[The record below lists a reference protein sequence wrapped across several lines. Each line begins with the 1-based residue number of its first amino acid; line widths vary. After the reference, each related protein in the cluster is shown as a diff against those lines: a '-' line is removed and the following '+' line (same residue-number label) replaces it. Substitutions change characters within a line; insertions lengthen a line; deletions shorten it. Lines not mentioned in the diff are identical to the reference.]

1 MANSSNNTSFGSVSP
16 DRYINANM
24 AAPPTFY
31 EVMKSR
37 DATANLD
44 TALPGGAQS
53 HRGTFMRQQSR
64 SCEELGAY
72 QKMDTDVA
80 LMSYENETFAK
91 GDESS
96 HVVDGVYSYASPVG
110 TRGSYLSS
118 AANRSVVTPRVY
130 QKGEPQK
137 LSRKSISDPNLVE
150 GVDLSEAA
158 PHRDGQH
165 RPAPFNFELINSHQG
180 TGAKRNDHF
189 TNGPSGS
196 NSASPMPTAATPSPR
211 SALSSVISPG
221 FLRGSGVTDKSRLF
235 VKRQTEVTTPPSGAA
250 GDNSKSMGG
259 RRLPTIPDAVVKET
273 SCWWSG
279 NARSLSPPSLFLQQV
294 FLC

>member
-1 MANSSNNTSFGSVSP
+1 MKKVSIDSQYLHMANSSNNTSFGSVSP
-16 DRYINANM
+16 DCYINANM

-31 EVMKSR
+31 EVMKSC
-37 DATANLD
+37 DASANID
-44 TALPGGAQS
+44 TAPPGGAQPQP

-64 SCEELGAY
+64 SCEELSAY

-80 LMSYENETFAK
+80 SMSYENETFVK
-91 GDESS
+91 SDEST
-96 HVVDGVYSYASPVG
+96 HFVDGVYSYASPLG

-118 AANRSVVTPRVY
+118 AANRSVVTARVL
-130 QKGEPQK
+130 QKRDTQK
-137 LSRKSISDPNLVE
+137 LSRKSISNPNLVE
-150 GVDLSEAA
+150 GVDLSQAT

-189 TNGPSGS
+189 TNGPSRS
-196 NSASPMPTAATPSPR
+196 ISASPMPTAATPSPR
-211 SALSSVISPG
+211 SALSSVISPM

-235 VKRQTEVTTPPSGAA
+235 VKRQTEVTAPPSGAA
-250 GDNSKSMGG
+250 GDNQEGTAASKSMEG

-273 SCWWSG
+273 SC
-279 NARSLSPPSLFLQQV
+279 
-294 FLC
+294 